1 VFVAGKLGKRE
12 RAARQQARQARAA
25 RQSVAVFSSEAGGG
39 AGAVV
44 ARPVASWRTTR
55 CRRRRGSRSL
65 LLGGDGEEERRLV
78 PALDPHVL
86 HCISV
91 QRIVGD
97 EEGDACVAVLEEAG
111 RVELWQPSTV
121 GF

>member
-1 VFVAGKLGKRE
+1 
-12 RAARQQARQARAA
+12 
-25 RQSVAVFSSEAGGG
+25 
-39 AGAVV
+39 
-44 ARPVASWRTTR
+44 
-55 CRRRRGSRSL
+55 
-65 LLGGDGEEERRLV
+65 V